1 MFALGI
7 ERIKEYPRVFQGKRL
22 GMILSPSGT
31 DRQLRLSAEALG
43 ERADLRALYGPEHG
57 VRGAAAAGEI
67 VEGVER
73 DRRTGLPV
81 YSLYRKDSKR
91 LTEDM
96 VRGVDA
102 LVYDIQD
109 LGLRFYTYVSTLL
122 YALEDCA
129 RFDKEL
135 IVLDRPNPLG
145 GLRVEGGLLQ
155 KGVESFVG
163 SYDMPVRYGLTA
175 GELARMAND
184 ERKTGC
190 RLTVI
195 PMQGWRREMLFPQL
209 GYPFL
214 MPSPA
219 IPHFSNAMHYAGTC
233 LFEGT
238 NVSEG
243 RGTADPF
250 ALIGAPYID
259 AEALCDAARA
269 RNWPGLLVTE
279 AHFTPTASKYAGD
292 MCHGVHLHLTDARAY
307 EAVRVAV
314 ELMDLIRRMYPE
326 SFAFNPP
333 AGEEGRPMI
342 DLLAGGSELRE
353 GVPVDVLLDQWQR
366 QSEAFALRARPYHL
380 YQ

>member
-7 ERIKEYPRVFQGKRL
+7 ERIEEYPKLFCGKRL

-31 DRQLRLSAEALG
+31 DQRLRLSAEVLG
-43 ERADLRALYGPEHG
+43 AHADLRALYGPEHG

-67 VEGVER
+67 VEGAQR

-81 YSLYRKDSKR
+81 YSLYRRDSKR

-129 RFDKEL
+129 RFGKEL

-155 KGVESFVG
+155 EGFESFVG
-163 SYDMPVRYGLTA
+163 SYDMPIRYGLTA
-175 GELARMAND
+175 GEFARMANE
-184 ERKTGC
+184 ERKIGC

-195 PMQGWRREMLFPQL
+195 PMQGWRREMLFPEL

-250 ALIGAPYID
+250 ALIGAPYVD
-259 AEALCDAARA
+259 ADALCCAARGK
-269 RNWPGLLVTE
+269 NWPGLLVTE
-279 AHFTPTASKYAGD
+279 AHFTPTASKYAGEL
-292 MCHGVHLHLTDARAY
+292 CHGVHLHLTDARAY

-314 ELMDLIRRMYPE
+314 ELMELIRGMYPGD
-326 SFAFNPP
+326 FAFNPP
-333 AGEEGRPMI
+333 AEGETRPMA
-342 DLLAGGSELRE
+342 DLLSGGSGLRE
-353 GVPVDVLLDQWQR
+353 GVPADGLLDEWRR
-366 QSEAFALRARPYHL
+366 QSGAFARRAQPYYL
-380 YQ
+380 YR

>member
-7 ERIKEYPRVFQGKRL
+7 ERVEAYPEVFRGKRL

-31 DRQLRLSAEALG
+31 DRQLRLSADVLG
-43 ERADLRALYGPEHG
+43 AQADLRALYGPEHG
-57 VRGAAAAGEI
+57 VRGAAEAGEI

-145 GLRVEGGLLQ
+145 GLRVEGGLLK
-155 KGVESFVG
+155 KGFESFVG

-175 GELARMAND
+175 GEFAHMANE
-184 ERKTGC
+184 ERKIGC

-195 PMQGWRREMLFPQL
+195 PMRGWRRDMLFPEL

-259 AEALCDAARA
+259 ADALCSAAREK
-269 RNWPGLLVTE
+269 NWPGLLVTE
-279 AHFTPTASKYAGD
+279 AHCTPTASKYAGEL
-292 MCHGVHLHLTDARAY
+292 CHGVHLHLTDARAY
-307 EAVRVAV
+307 EAVRVAA
-314 ELMDLIRRMYPE
+314 ELMDAIRRMYPE

-333 AGEEGRPMI
+333 AGEEARPMI
-342 DLLAGGSELRE
+342 DLLSGGSELRE
-353 GVPVDVLLDQWQR
+353 GMPADVLLNQWRQ
-366 QSEAFALRARPYHL
+366 QSEAFARRARPYWL

>member
-7 ERIKEYPRVFQGKRL
+7 ERVEAYPEVFRGKRL

-31 DRQLRLSAEALG
+31 DRQLRLSADVLG
-43 ERADLRALYGPEHG
+43 AQADLRALYGPEHG
-57 VRGAAAAGEI
+57 VRGAAEAGEI

-145 GLRVEGGLLQ
+145 GLRVEGGLLK
-155 KGVESFVG
+155 KGFESFVG

-175 GELARMAND
+175 GEFAHMANE
-184 ERKTGC
+184 ERKIGC

-195 PMQGWRREMLFPQL
+195 PMRGWRRDMLFPEL

-259 AEALCDAARA
+259 ADALCSAAREK
-269 RNWPGLLVTE
+269 NWPGLLVTE
-279 AHFTPTASKYAGD
+279 AHFTPTASKYAGEL
-292 MCHGVHLHLTDARAY
+292 CHGVHLHLTDARAY
-307 EAVRVAV
+307 EAVRVAA
-314 ELMDLIRRMYPE
+314 ELMDAIRRMYPE

-333 AGEEGRPMI
+333 AGEEARPMI
-342 DLLAGGSELRE
+342 DLLSGGSELRE
-353 GVPVDVLLDQWQR
+353 GMPADVLLNQWRQ
-366 QSEAFALRARPYHL
+366 QSEAFARRARPYWL